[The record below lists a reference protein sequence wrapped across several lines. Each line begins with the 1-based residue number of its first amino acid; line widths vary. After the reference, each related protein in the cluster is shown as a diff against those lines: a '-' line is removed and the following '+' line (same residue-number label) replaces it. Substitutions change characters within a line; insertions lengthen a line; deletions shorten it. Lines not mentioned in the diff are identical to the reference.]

1 MTRYKRSA
9 NISKCAILHASSPV
23 IRRGFNLSLDKV
35 KQAAKLTIGTKQ
47 AMKLVELGEATE
59 VFIAKDADPRITIKM
74 VNLCKKMGVKVT
86 YVESMNMLGK
96 ACGIEVGAAMA
107 AVVNE

>member
-1 MTRYKRSA
+1 MSY
-9 NISKCAILHASSPV
+9 
-23 IRRGFNLSLDKV
+23 DKV
-35 KQAAKLTIGTKQ
+35 KQAAKLSIGTKQ
-47 AMKLVELGEATE
+47 ATKSVETGKAVE
-59 VFIAKDADPRITIKM
+59 VFVAKDADPRITSKM

-86 YVESMNMLGK
+86 YVDSMKMLGK